1 IAGKEIG
8 IGDNDVVSS
17 DTKTGAVGALDV
29 VVVTVVVARQKQCC
43 ALALGTM
50 RSLQAAAQSSFLS
63 TMHRRIGEVTDVLD
77 NGAMQFSRIVLL
89 GFGAEVAKM
98 VLGVIDAADEGYLL
112 VHHRY
117 LAMHAAQRVD
127 TKAEHSG
134 ARIENMETHPG

>member
-1 IAGKEIG
+1 
-8 IGDNDVVSS
+8 
-17 DTKTGAVGALDV
+17 
-29 VVVTVVVARQKQCC
+29 
-43 ALALGTM
+43 
-50 RSLQAAAQSSFLS
+50 
-63 TMHRRIGEVTDVLD
+63 
-77 NGAMQFSRIVLL
+77 MQFSRIVLL

-134 ARIENMETHPG
+134 ARIENMETHPGFSKAGYEGVVQAIGAVAIHGKINLDAATRCVNQYLA